1 MKPIFKRRETNKI
14 KKIIEDGVSMSAE
27 DFLSKM
33 DKVKQKINQLFDE
46 HNHDDQEEN

>member
-14 KKIIEDGVSMSAE
+14 KKIIEDGISISAE

-33 DKVKQKINQLFDE
+33 DRMKQKINQLFDE
-46 HNHDDQEEN
+46 NHSDDQEEN